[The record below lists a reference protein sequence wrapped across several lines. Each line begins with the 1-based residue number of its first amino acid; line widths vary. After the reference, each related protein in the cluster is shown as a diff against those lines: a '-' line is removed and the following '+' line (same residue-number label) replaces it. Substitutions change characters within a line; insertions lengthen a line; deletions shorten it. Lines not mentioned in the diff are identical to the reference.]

1 MKEKLF
7 SPVVS
12 DGIMGNGVFSV
23 LSVGVAVVNGT
34 LIFMTGGRCKL
45 CGRTVPVDIIT
56 KERNFNVHYKIKFI
70 N

>member
-45 CGRTVPVDIIT
+45 CGRTVPEDIIT
-56 KERNFNVHYKIKFI
+56 ITNKEG
-70 N
+70 